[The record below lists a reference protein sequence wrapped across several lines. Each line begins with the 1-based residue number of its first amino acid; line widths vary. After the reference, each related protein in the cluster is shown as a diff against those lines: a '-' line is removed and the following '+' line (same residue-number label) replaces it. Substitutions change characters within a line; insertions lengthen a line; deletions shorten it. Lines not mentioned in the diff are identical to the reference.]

1 MALAFIET
9 IYKEQSFEDLS
20 EDLYYYYIPYE
31 EIEAEDE
38 TYEVSSEPCGLRIG
52 RYK

>member
-9 IYKEQSFEDLS
+9 IYKEQSFEDLP

-31 EIEAEDE
+31 EIEAETEDE
-38 TYEVSSEPCGLRIG
+38 TDEIYETIYETEED
-52 RYK
+52 